1 MYYEK
6 QISSQNCWILVVI
19 VHLNGYNGAHRMSQ
33 VPFITL
39 VKLMSS
45 TIAYSS
51 LQSISVFF
59 NLRLPKIIQSMRW
72 KWDKFS
78 PRFNLVAFSPRGS
91 LGGWVAA
98 AQREQHH
105 VSGHLTLP
113 TMFNLFFLC
122 HLTERNHRNGMRW
135 TSWPRTILP
144 TKTTAWWR
152 STNQALLT
160 TGQSLLTVM
169 KFLLTFFV
177 LCTYRYN

>member
-19 VHLNGYNGAHRMSQ
+19 VHPNGYNGAHRMSQ

-98 AQREQHH
+98 ARREQHH

-113 TMFNLFFLC
+113 TMFNLFFSVIWQKEI
-122 HLTERNHRNGMRW
+122 TEMGWDEHPGHVPSCWQRLRPDEDW
-135 TSWPRTILP
+135 RT
-144 TKTTAWWR
+144 KH
-152 STNQALLT
+152 
-160 TGQSLLTVM
+160 SLQQVRAFWL
-169 KFLLTFFV
+169 
-177 LCTYRYN
+177 

>member
-19 VHLNGYNGAHRMSQ
+19 VHLNGYNGARRMSQ
-33 VPFITL
+33 VPCSQFPF
-39 VKLMSS
+39 
-45 TIAYSS
+45 
-51 LQSISVFF
+51 FF

-98 AQREQHH
+98 ARREQHH

-113 TMFNLFFLC
+113 TMFNLYFSVIWQEEI
-122 HLTERNHRNGMRW
+122 TEMGWDEHPGHVPSCRQRLR
-135 TSWPRTILP
+135 PDEDRRT
-144 TKTTAWWR
+144 KH
-152 STNQALLT
+152 
-160 TGQSLLTVM
+160 SLQQVRAFWL
-169 KFLLTFFV
+169 
-177 LCTYRYN
+177 